1 MQNDR
6 KKPITEFQRRYGL
19 DAQINPIPRNVRKKN
34 LQTQISLCLCLSKIT
49 LSLSLRGGTVIILT
63 RAIGA
68 PQIESFQDRNSSTC
82 SSTNCGKN

>member
-34 LQTQISLCLCLSKIT
+34 LQTQISLYVSV
-49 LSLSLRGGTVIILT
+49 SLSEAVL
-63 RAIGA
+63 
-68 PQIESFQDRNSSTC
+68 
-82 SSTNCGKN
+82 

>member
-34 LQTQISLCLCLSKIT
+34 LQTQISLCVSVSQRS
-49 LSLSLRGGTVIILT
+49 LSLSQRRYCNYTHQSNWGTT
-63 RAIGA
+63 
-68 PQIESFQDRNSSTC
+68 D
-82 SSTNCGKN
+82 

>member
-34 LQTQISLCLCLSKIT
+34 LQTQISL
-49 LSLSLRGGTVIILT
+49 SLRGGTVIILT
-63 RAIGA
+63 RAIG
-68 PQIESFQDRNSSTC
+68 PL
-82 SSTNCGKN
+82 

>member
-34 LQTQISLCLCLSKIT
+34 LQTQISL
-49 LSLSLRGGTVIILT
+49 SLRGGTVIILT